1 MNIPVF
7 PFALPPIFWIFIVI
21 ALFVYFLKTPT
32 GKGMKGELIVNILL
46 RFHLDKNTYH
56 LIKNVTLPAE
66 SGTTQI
72 DHIIVSK
79 YGIFVVETKNMKGW
93 ILGSERQKNWMQI
106 IYRYKGSF
114 QNPLHQNY
122 KHTKTLESLLQID
135 PKKIFS
141 LIVFVGDSEFKTEM
155 PDNVTDLQGFIRYI
169 KSKNEILFNPLTVK
183 NIVERIGELR
193 LKENFQTHRNHV
205 RYLQSLHSGGAAVH
219 LRGTENI
226 LTSLKESIYWEEIQI
241 SAILISIFLFSLLAF
256 SSFPAI
262 FHAGEKIISEVT
274 QISSKKE
281 PESNLGN
288 TPNREMQAADHV
300 RQPQKYINYAFSP
313 SQIKQ
318 AKEVLLKD
326 SDETIYF
333 SEGHNSGVRFK
344 KEKGN
349 QRYLYEIM
357 LRSGERIHSNNIIIG
372 KKIIFMDRGGLIVS
386 INSNEVKSVT
396 RKKNS
401 Y

>member
-1 MNIPVF
+1 MVQRKKKK
-7 PFALPPIFWIFIVI
+7 W
-21 ALFVYFLKTPT
+21 T
-32 GKGMKGELIVNILL
+32 
-46 RFHLDKNTYH
+46 
-56 LIKNVTLPAE
+56 
-66 SGTTQI
+66 
-72 DHIIVSK
+72 
-79 YGIFVVETKNMKGW
+79 
-93 ILGSERQKNWMQI
+93 QI

-155 PDNVTDLQGFIRYI
+155 PDNVTNLQGFIRYI
-169 KSKNEILFNPLTVK
+169 ESKNEILFPPRTVD
-183 NIVERIGELR
+183 NIVQRIGEMR
-193 LKENFQTHRNHV
+193 MKESFQTHRDHV

-219 LRGTENI
+219 PGGTGNL
-226 LTSLKESIYWEEIQI
+226 LTSLRKSMYWEEIQI
-241 SAILISIFLFSLLAF
+241 GALLIFIGLFSILAF
-256 SSFPAI
+256 SSFPTI
-262 FHAGEKIISEVT
+262 FHSSEEIISRTT
-274 QISSKKE
+274 QFFSKKDSE
-281 PESNLGN
+281 LNLGN

-326 SDETIYF
+326 SNETIYF
-333 SEGHNSGVRFK
+333 SEEHNPGVRFK
-344 KEKGN
+344 QEKEN
-349 QRYLYEIM
+349 QRYLYEIS
-357 LRSGERIHSNNIIIG
+357 LRSGKRIHSDNIIIG
-372 KKIIFMDRGGLIVS
+372 EKIIFMDRGGLIVS
-386 INSNEVKSVT
+386 LNSNEVKSVT